1 MSLDVAHYPEEDR
14 LDLTIEGNLD
24 LTLTSQILEAC
35 KFVDNGLA
43 VCVID
48 ATRVTRVFDSGLA
61 VLLLLARRIVK
72 FQARLVIIGN
82 NAGLKLDT
90 LPAPLRYAV
99 CTPNANS
106 HLPTGVCS

>member
-1 MSLDVAHYPEEDR
+1 MSLEVAHYPEEDR

-24 LTLTSQILEAC
+24 LTLTSQILDVCEC
-35 KFVDNGLA
+35 VNNSLK

-61 VLLLLARRIVK
+61 VLLLLARRLAQIK
-72 FQARLVIIGN
+72 ARLIIVGN

-90 LPAPLRYAV
+90 LPAPLRH
-99 CTPNANS
+99 ANMC
-106 HLPTGVCS
+106 LTQ

>member
-1 MSLDVAHYPEEDR
+1 MSLDLAHYPEEDR
-14 LDLTIEGNLD
+14 LDLTIEGSLD

-35 KFVDNGLA
+35 ELVDKELA

-61 VLLLLARRIVK
+61 VLMLLARRLER
-72 FQARLVIIGN
+72 FRARLIIIGN

-90 LPAPLRYAV
+90 LPAPLRHAV
-99 CTPNANS
+99 DA
-106 HLPTGVCS
+106 